1 MLPYT
6 LRAALMAST
15 LVRSV
20 SVPGTNLQVNL
31 ATQVGAPYD
40 ADAIARDVRYLWS
53 LGRFE
58 DIRVATVE
66 DKDGIDVRFRV
77 TLEPRYSLHEIRIQ
91 PNTFGV
97 EMSLPEGTLL
107 TRRQALQLALQAQRQ
122 LNDRGYRKAKVTYAL
137 APAGRVQYD
146 LKLTV

>member
-1 MLPYT
+1 MYSST
-6 LRAALMAST
+6 LAAALFAST

-31 ATQVGAPYD
+31 AIQVGAPYD
-40 ADAIARDVRYLWS
+40 ADAVAKDVRYLWS

-58 DIRVATVE
+58 DIRVETVE
-66 DKDGIDVRFRV
+66 DENGIDVSFRV
-77 TLEPRYSLHEIRIQ
+77 TIEPRYSLHEIRIM

-107 TRRQALQLALQAQRQ
+107 ARRQALELALQAHRTP
-122 LNDRGYRKAKVTYAL
+122 RSG
-137 APAGRVQYD
+137 GR
-146 LKLTV
+146 LPP

>member
-6 LRAALMAST
+6 LAAALFAST

-31 ATQVGAPYD
+31 ATQVGALYNP
-40 ADAIARDVRYLWS
+40 DAIGRDVRYLWS

-58 DIRVATVE
+58 DIRVETVE
-66 DKDGIDVRFRV
+66 REEGIDVRFV
-77 TLEPRYSLHEIRIQ
+77 VVIEPRYSLHEIRIE

-97 EMSLPEGTLL
+97 ELSLPEGTLP
-107 TRRQALQLALQAQRQ
+107 TRRQALELAL
-122 LNDRGYRKAKVTYAL
+122 
-137 APAGRVQYD
+137 
-146 LKLTV
+146 